1 MVEIKLKYGMAV
13 AETVGADI
21 GQRFLC
27 LLAMSAE
34 LVGSG
39 AVVARNS
46 DSQSRSL
53 RDDLQIIVNT
63 NWRGLPWNEWVD
75 VRSGGGRSDA
85 PSTVSNIL
93 TLCAIIDGSAA
104 HAFTASTAS
113 MLRG

>member
-39 AVVARNS
+39 AVVAR
-46 DSQSRSL
+46 
-53 RDDLQIIVNT
+53 
-63 NWRGLPWNEWVD
+63 
-75 VRSGGGRSDA
+75 
-85 PSTVSNIL
+85 IL
-93 TLCAIIDGSAA
+93 TRSPALCVMTSR
-104 HAFTASTAS
+104 
-113 MLRG
+113 L